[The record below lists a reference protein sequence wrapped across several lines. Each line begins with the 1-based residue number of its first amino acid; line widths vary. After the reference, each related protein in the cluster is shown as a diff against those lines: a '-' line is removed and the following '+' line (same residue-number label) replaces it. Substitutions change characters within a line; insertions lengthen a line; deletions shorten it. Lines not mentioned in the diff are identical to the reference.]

1 MGFLKPHIDRPG
13 ILDPITGDPQGY
25 VTNDGMW
32 AAVPIIGC
40 KAFAII
46 HNGSVVHE
54 SRNYTSA
61 KSYILKEI
69 KSPKRSRLNTTI
81 GNTNHEQRTETPRCL
96 GSIL

>member
-1 MGFLKPHIDRPG
+1 MSFLKPHIECPG
-13 ILDPITGDPQGY
+13 ILDPIPGDPDGY

-32 AAVPIIGC
+32 AAVPIIGS

-54 SRNYTSA
+54 SRNYSSA

-69 KSPKRSRLNTTI
+69 KKSKKK
-81 GNTNHEQRTETPRCL
+81 
-96 GSIL
+96 SIK

>member
-1 MGFLKPHIDRPG
+1 MEKFLKPFIPNPG
-13 ILDPITGDPQGY
+13 ILDATPGDPLGY

-46 HNGSVVHE
+46 NNGSVVHE
-54 SRNYTSA
+54 ARNYTSA

-69 KSPKRSRLNTTI
+69 KKSKKK
-81 GNTNHEQRTETPRCL
+81 
-96 GSIL
+96 